1 MDTISGSSGND
12 SITGTTAAEAI
23 FGGDGN
29 DTLTGGAGND
39 EIYGGKGTDTASY
52 SAAYSSYTITA
63 LYEGKNGALSGY
75 SVTALSG
82 TDGVDSVSSDVEYLK
97 FSSGTYQLDEGAVLL
112 PGGSSSA
119 DAISGGASAEKLYGY
134 AGNDSLTGG
143 AGNDV
148 MDGGVGT
155 DTAVYTQASS
165 KFTLSLTSAG
175 ASLSDATGL
184 EGTDQLSNIE
194 QLKFSDK
201 TVIIESTT
209 HDSYA
214 ALPDALWHFFIVAFN
229 AAPGVTYMNQLAEA
243 YNYFSTTGGMSS
255 ADSIRKIVD
264 IFTSK
269 YQFTDVY
276 PTTMSSTNLATSLID
291 NIVKN
296 SATAAA
302 KASAVADIVAA
313 LDEVHWSIGQVIYQV
328 FGNLANKPLTDTFWG
343 NTAKQFANE
352 ITVAKYYSDTLNQ
365 STTDFGT
372 LRDAISTVTESTDV
386 STDALVAQLIGVS
399 LLSN

>member
-1 MDTISGSSGND
+1 MDTISGSAGND
-12 SITGTTAAEAI
+12 SIAGTTAADAI

-63 LYEGKNGALSGY
+63 LYEGKDAGLSGY

-82 TDGVDSVSSDVEYLK
+82 TDGTDAVTSDVEYLK
-97 FSSGTYQLDEGAVLL
+97 FSTGTYQLDSGAIVL
-112 PGGSSSA
+112 PAGTSST
-119 DAISGGASAEKLYGY
+119 DTLLGGASAEKMYGY
-134 AGNDSLTGG
+134 AGDDSLTGG

-148 MDGGVGT
+148 LDGGVGT

-165 KFTLSLTSAG
+165 KFTLSLTATG
-175 ASLSDATGL
+175 ATLSDATGV

-194 QLKFSDK
+194 KLKFSDK
-201 TVIIESTT
+201 TVNIESAT

-243 YNYFSTTGGMSS
+243 HTYFTTTGGMTSEN
-255 ADSIRKIVD
+255 SIRTIVD

-276 PTTMSSTNLATSLID
+276 PTTMSPTELGTKLIA

-296 SATAAA
+296 SATTEA
-302 KASAVADIVAA
+302 KASAVADIEGA
-313 LDEVHWSIGQVIYQV
+313 LGIGWSVGKVIYQV
-328 FGNLANKPLTDTFWG
+328 FGNLATKPLTDAYWG

-352 ITVAKYYSDTLNQ
+352 ITVAKYYTDILNQ
-365 STTDFGT
+365 STTDLDT
-372 LRDAISTVTESTDV
+372 LRDTILSVTESTNV
-386 STDALVAQLIGVS
+386 STDASVAQLIGVS